1 MNYFLAVNDRQLGT
15 CLRMLFAE
23 KLQPAVQTV
32 LNEKGKIE
40 FHISIAADQECPVL
54 FEGKT
59 VHGLL
64 LSKNLRKIF
73 RISDGKNLSATNVDA
88 PIIRNVRKR
97 FVKPGNT
104 TNRKINRLCKS

>member
-40 FHISIAADQECPVL
+40 FHRKLNPECPVR
-54 FEGKT
+54 FEEKT
-59 VHGLL
+59 AHGQL
-64 LSKNLRKIF
+64 LSKNLKKIF
-73 RISDGKNLSATNVDA
+73 RISDEKSLSATNADA
-88 PIIRNVRKR
+88 LIIRNARKR

-104 TNRKINRLCKS
+104 TNQKNNILCKS

>member
-40 FHISIAADQECPVL
+40 FHISSRTGRTYLQQMWTPRLSEMQ
-54 FEGKT
+54 GN
-59 VHGLL
+59 GL
-64 LSKNLRKIF
+64 
-73 RISDGKNLSATNVDA
+73 
-88 PIIRNVRKR
+88 
-97 FVKPGNT
+97 
-104 TNRKINRLCKS
+104 

>member
-40 FHISIAADQECPVL
+40 FHISIAADQACQWHL
-54 FEGKT
+54 FGLRVAGDGAQRAGQGAV
-59 VHGLL
+59 VH
-64 LSKNLRKIF
+64 
-73 RISDGKNLSATNVDA
+73 AA
-88 PIIRNVRKR
+88 
-97 FVKPGNT
+97 
-104 TNRKINRLCKS
+104 

>member
-40 FHISIAADQECPVL
+40 FHICGKILRGGDVNESQIQNVL
-54 FEGKT
+54 SG
-59 VHGLL
+59 
-64 LSKNLRKIF
+64 SKKRRHMDNCYQ
-73 RISDGKNLSATNVDA
+73 RI
-88 PIIRNVRKR
+88 
-97 FVKPGNT
+97 
-104 TNRKINRLCKS
+104 

>member
-40 FHISIAADQECPVL
+40 FHISIAADQGSVRRTERALQDHDFVSYSI
-54 FEGKT
+54 
-59 VHGLL
+59 
-64 LSKNLRKIF
+64 SK
-73 RISDGKNLSATNVDA
+73 
-88 PIIRNVRKR
+88 
-97 FVKPGNT
+97 VKGP
-104 TNRKINRLCKS
+104 

>member
-40 FHISIAADQECPVL
+40 FHISIAADQEV
-54 FEGKT
+54 FEEKT
-59 VHGLL
+59 VHGRLL
-64 LSKNLRKIF
+64 LKNLKKIF
-73 RISDGKNLSATNVDA
+73 LISDEKSLSATNADA
-88 PIIRNVRKR
+88 PIIRNARKR

-104 TNRKINRLCKS
+104 MDRKNNRLCKS

>member
-40 FHISIAADQECPVL
+40 FHISIAAGSVRRAERTLQDHDFVSYSI
-54 FEGKT
+54 
-59 VHGLL
+59 
-64 LSKNLRKIF
+64 SK
-73 RISDGKNLSATNVDA
+73 
-88 PIIRNVRKR
+88 
-97 FVKPGNT
+97 VKGP
-104 TNRKINRLCKS
+104 

>member
-40 FHISIAADQECPVL
+40 FHISIAADHCFTCVSWLTLRSKVGL
-54 FEGKT
+54 FWSINGTDGFGDERNKS
-59 VHGLL
+59 VH
-64 LSKNLRKIF
+64 
-73 RISDGKNLSATNVDA
+73 T
-88 PIIRNVRKR
+88 
-97 FVKPGNT
+97 
-104 TNRKINRLCKS
+104 

>member
-32 LNEKGKIE
+32 
-40 FHISIAADQECPVL
+40 
-54 FEGKT
+54 
-59 VHGLL
+59 
-64 LSKNLRKIF
+64 RKIF
-73 RISDGKNLSATNVDA
+73 QISGEKNLSATNADA
-88 PIIRNVRKR
+88 QIIRNARKR

-104 TNRKINRLCKS
+104 TNRKNNNSFKS